1 MYLSRLQ
8 LNPLHPQAR
17 RDLAS
22 AYELH
27 RSLTRAFAADA
38 STPPPRFLW
47 RREADRGDLAGIT
60 VLVQAAQAAAWDK
73 LHDANEIGAGYFQAL
88 QGNKRVSLSDLVQEG
103 RHYRFRLLAN
113 PTVTRGG
120 KRFGLHDDELRH
132 HWLQRQGERH
142 GFALIAAERS
152 ASGRLHLTQRRRE
165 ARITLDTVLFDGV
178 LQAVDASALRQAWS
192 GGIGPG
198 KALGLG
204 MLSLASLRPI
214 EVS

>member
-17 RDLAS
+17 RDLSS

-27 RSLTRAFAADA
+27 RSLTRAFAVDA

-47 RREADRGDLAGIT
+47 RREAEHSGLPGTT

-73 LHDANEIGAGYFQAL
+73 LHDGDDGAGYFQAVH
-88 QGNKRVSLSDLVQEG
+88 GNKPVDLPDLVQEG

-120 KRFGLHDDELRH
+120 KRFGVHDDERRH
-132 HWLQRQGERH
+132 GWLKRQGERH
-142 GFALIAAERS
+142 GFSLVEAVRG
-152 ASGRLHLTQRRRE
+152 ASGRLRVRQGRHD
-165 ARITLDTVLFDGV
+165 ASITLDTVLFDGV
-178 LQAVDASALRQAWS
+178 LRAIDAAILRQAWC

-204 MLSLASLRPI
+204 MLSLAPLRPV
-214 EVS
+214 E

>member
-22 AYELH
+22 AYDLH
-27 RSLTRAFAADA
+27 RSLTRAFAVDA

-47 RREADRGDLAGIT
+47 RREADRSGLPGIT

-73 LHDANEIGAGYFQAL
+73 LHDADEISAGYFQAL
-88 QGNKRVSLSDLVQEG
+88 EGNKSVALQNLVQEG

-120 KRFGLHDDELRH
+120 KRFGLHDDES
-132 HWLQRQGERH
+132 RQGWLLRQGQRH
-142 GFALIAAERS
+142 GFGVVAVECG
-152 ASGRLHLTQRRRE
+152 ASGRLRVSQGRRE
-165 ARITLDTVLFDGV
+165 ASITLDTVLFDGV
-178 LQAVDASALRQAWS
+178 LRAVDAAALRKAWS

-204 MLSLASLRPI
+204 MLSLAPLRQV